1 MGGKNE
7 FGKWNWSDNST
18 WGYTQNLMQGRDGDV
33 TCVYSTKY
41 SWNGVPCTDKYSFI
55 CQKKRAFIGKKTINL
70 EYMKDQLNFTTFHVW
85 YELKAASQQ
94 LLDSWKDKRMTGFR
108 LSWRIDYE
116 HLPLI
121 ASTNQVG
128 RSIQTPGLG
137 NIMDASSDKMYK
149 AILHLS

>member
-1 MGGKNE
+1 MKLA
-7 FGKWNWSDNST
+7 
-18 WGYTQNLMQGRDGDV
+18 YT
-33 TCVYSTKY
+33 
-41 SWNGVPCTDKYSFI
+41 
-55 CQKKRAFIGKKTINL
+55 
-70 EYMKDQLNFTTFHVW
+70 KDQLNFTSFHVW
-85 YELKAASQQ
+85 YTYKAASQQ

-108 LSWRIDYE
+108 LSWRIQYE

-137 NIMDASSDKMYK
+137 NIMDAKADKMYK

>member
-1 MGGKNE
+1 MRGK
-7 FGKWNWSDNST
+7 ST
-18 WGYTQNLMQGRDGDV
+18 VNLA
-33 TCVYSTKY
+33 YK
-41 SWNGVPCTDKYSFI
+41 
-55 CQKKRAFIGKKTINL
+55 
-70 EYMKDQLNFTTFHVW
+70 KDQLNFSSFHVW
-85 YELKAASQQ
+85 YKYKVASQQ
-94 LLDSWKDKRMTGFR
+94 LLDSWEDKRMTGFR

-137 NIMDASSDKMYK
+137 NMLDAKADNMYK